1 MASQTLYT
9 CPYCNKAFSKEKIVY
24 NGFISVC
31 IDCRQSRMERI
42 NQRRA
47 EEEQRQA
54 IRHLQQQLTT
64 QIIGIEIV

>member
-1 MASQTLYT
+1 
-9 CPYCNKAFSKEKIVY
+9 
-24 NGFISVC
+24 
-31 IDCRQSRMERI
+31 MERI